1 MFLDAEEKI
10 KLHTAIVEELGYA
23 KVTAT
28 ILKDE

>member
-10 KLHTAIVEELGYA
+10 KLHMVIVEELGYL

-28 ILKDE
+28 VLKDE